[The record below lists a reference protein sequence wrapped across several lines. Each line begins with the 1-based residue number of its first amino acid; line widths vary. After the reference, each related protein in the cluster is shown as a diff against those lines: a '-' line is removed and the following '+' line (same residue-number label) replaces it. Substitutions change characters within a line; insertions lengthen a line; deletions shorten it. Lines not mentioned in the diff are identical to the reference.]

1 MTSSAGNKN
10 SASNRSARPSLTCN
24 DIRCWLIT
32 GLAAHDVD
40 DDGQASSSRQPEAQ
54 RVQEPKK
61 RVTQGHKPK
70 VTDAVDQLKDWLKVD
85 LDKVVLDNLGE
96 LFQLGTARW
105 KKYPSDICRALGV
118 VKASEIESPNQALK
132 DLRKLWGDGPPQ
144 LPEVQPEYN
153 EGGSLVAP
161 HVSEP
166 SVMKV
171 DVSGQMEDNEI
182 TVLPQECACWC
193 TCKNAV
199 ILKGQD
205 CDACRVGQHQR
216 LGGTTCSNRDRG
228 DMIVALDG
236 AIR

>member
-1 MTSSAGNKN
+1 MTQLVTRTASS
-10 SASNRSARPSLTCN
+10 RSARPSLTCN
-24 DIRCWLIT
+24 DIRLLAIT

-40 DDGQASSSRQPEAQ
+40 DDGQASSSRQREAQ

-61 RVTQGHKPK
+61 RVTQGHEPK

-182 TVLPQECACWC
+182 TVLPQECACRGC
-193 TCKNAV
+193 ACKNAV
-199 ILKGQD
+199 IQP
-205 CDACRVGQHQR
+205 R
-216 LGGTTCSNRDRG
+216 LR
-228 DMIVALDG
+228 L
-236 AIR
+236 